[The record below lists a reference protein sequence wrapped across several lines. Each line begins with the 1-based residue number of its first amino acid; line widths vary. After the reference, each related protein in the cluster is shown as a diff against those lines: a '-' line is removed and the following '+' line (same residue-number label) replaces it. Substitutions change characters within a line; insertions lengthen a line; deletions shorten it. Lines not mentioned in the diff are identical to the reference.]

1 MQGINAGR
9 LYSDE
14 VTQSEEGRTVAQS
27 PALSTPSA
35 RRWMRVL
42 PAPSGRRA
50 QGGACLGSYT
60 IIDRQ
65 NKISRITLISI
76 ETIVLIM
83 PTTITINERTKERL
97 SDYKF
102 GDWTFDD
109 VLNMLMNKVS
119 IEDISA
125 EHIREH
131 YRRLADFKGLSKEE
145 FKSRIKKRASSG
157 S

>member
-1 MQGINAGR
+1 V
-9 LYSDE
+9 D
-14 VTQSEEGRTVAQS
+14 
-27 PALSTPSA
+27 
-35 RRWMRVL
+35 
-42 PAPSGRRA
+42 A
-50 QGGACLGSYT
+50 QGFSFLSVFLPSICFIQAQENDLKR
-60 IIDRQ
+60 IIDD
-65 NKISRITLISI
+65 NAISITLISI
-76 ETIVLIM
+76 KTIVLIM
-83 PTTITINERTKERL
+83 PTTITINEKTRERL

-125 EHIREH
+125 EHIKEH
-131 YRRLADFKGLSKEE
+131 YRRLADFKGISKEE

>member
-1 MQGINAGR
+1 M
-9 LYSDE
+9 LD
-14 VTQSEEGRTVAQS
+14 V
-27 PALSTPSA
+27 
-35 RRWMRVL
+35 
-42 PAPSGRRA
+42 
-50 QGGACLGSYT
+50 GATS
-60 IIDRQ
+60 
-65 NKISRITLISI
+65 ITLISI
-76 ETIVLIM
+76 KTIVLIM
-83 PTTITINERTKERL
+83 PTTITIKEKTKERL

-109 VLNMLMNKVS
+109 VLNMLMDKIS

-131 YRRLADFKGLSKEE
+131 YRRLADFKGISKEE